1 MDKNKV
7 KVLINGAAYTLV
19 TSETPEYVQRVAIM
33 VDRKIREIKGD
44 NSELP
49 NGMISMLTSIN
60 LADEYIK
67 LLDSTDNLRKQITD
81 YAKKDTKLTAALDER
96 NERVKTLEAEVQEL
110 KLELAR
116 NGITK
121 SGLRN
126 KNK

>member
-7 KVLINGAAYTLV
+7 KVLINGVAYTLV
-19 TSETPEYVQRVAIM
+19 TSETPEYVQRVAIL
-33 VDRKIREIKGD
+33 VDRKIREIKGE
-44 NSELP
+44 NSELT

-96 NERVKTLEAEVQEL
+96 NERIKALEAEVQEL

-116 NGITK
+116 NGVTK
-121 SGLRN
+121 SFSRN
-126 KNK
+126 KYK